1 MQLTFSIITVTYN
14 AEKWLE
20 RTILSVLSQSY
31 PAIEYIIIDGGSTD
45 KTPQIIQQYISGIAY
60 TISEPD
66 KGLYDAMNK
75 GMQKATG
82 NYLWFINAGDTF
94 YSSDTIQALVN
105 KISKNKT
112 LPDILYGETEIMD
125 KEGHSLGKRRLRA
138 PKKLTWKKF
147 RMGMLVCHQSFVVK
161 KSIAPVYDLQY
172 HFSSDFDW
180 CIRCLKK
187 SNRTVNTHLIL
198 SCFLSEGM
206 STSNRKA
213 SLKERYRIMAHY
225 YGIVSTSVLHIWF
238 FIRFYAA
245 KLFRSNV

>member
-1 MQLTFSIITVTYN
+1 
-14 AEKWLE
+14 
-20 RTILSVLSQSY
+20 
-31 PAIEYIIIDGGSTD
+31 
-45 KTPQIIQQYISGIAY
+45 
-60 TISEPD
+60 
-66 KGLYDAMNK
+66 
-75 GMQKATG
+75 
-82 NYLWFINAGDTF
+82 
-94 YSSDTIQALVN
+94 
-105 KISKNKT
+105 
-112 LPDILYGETEIMD
+112 
-125 KEGHSLGKRRLRA
+125 
-138 PKKLTWKKF
+138 
-147 RMGMLVCHQSFVVK
+147 MLVCHQSFVVK